1 MFGVALLTSG
11 IASSSVGTLSGQ
23 LIMEGFLRRQVP
35 VFARRALTMAPALV
49 LIGAGFS
56 PTRALV
62 LSQVFLSFGIAFALI
77 PLVMFT
83 WSRQVMGP
91 LANGRL
97 TNLAACLVC
106 GLIIT
111 LNVYLLA

>member
-1 MFGVALLTSG
+1 L
-11 IASSSVGTLSGQ
+11 
-23 LIMEGFLRRQVP
+23 
-35 VFARRALTMAPALV
+35 
-49 LIGAGFS
+49 
-56 PTRALV
+56 
-62 LSQVFLSFGIAFALI
+62 GIAFALV
-77 PLVMFT
+77 PLVIFT
-83 WSRQVMGP
+83 RSRQVMGP